1 MLKICKMW
9 RMDSFA
15 SIANIR
21 FGIAIMIY
29 ETYFSDI
36 VRHSSSKSV
45 CKMRMHLRKKT
56 GCRTE
61 MTKRSACRLA
71 GYQKKEMVRSV

>member
-9 RMDSFA
+9 RMDSYA

-21 FGIAIMIY
+21 FDIAIMIY

-36 VRHSSSKSV
+36 VRHSSSRSV
-45 CKMRMHLRKKT
+45 CKMRMHLRKEKPDAEL
-56 GCRTE
+56 R
-61 MTKRSACRLA
+61 
-71 GYQKKEMVRSV
+71 